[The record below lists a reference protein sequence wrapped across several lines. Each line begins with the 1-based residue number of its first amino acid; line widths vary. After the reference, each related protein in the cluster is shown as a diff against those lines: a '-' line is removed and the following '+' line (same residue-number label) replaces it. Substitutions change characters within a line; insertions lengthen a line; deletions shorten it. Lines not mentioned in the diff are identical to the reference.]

1 MLALDQRQ
9 GLVQL
14 HEPGHVARADEPES
28 WWHGDLPRKTDTARS
43 GIRSYGQGMT
53 IRFEISPADPNFDTE
68 LHIRLVGLE
77 PGERAT
83 VRAAQTDPRGGRWA
97 SAAEFVAGAD
107 GAADL
112 RRDAPVSGSYAG
124 DDAMGLVWSMRRLDQ
139 AGPPG
144 DPLAPA
150 VLDLAAEAAGTT
162 ATATVAR
169 RRIPAGLVRTEVRD
183 GGLVGVLYHP
193 AGAAR
198 VGAVIVLAGSEG
210 GIHEDDAALLAG
222 HGFAALALA
231 LYGLPGVPPTMR
243 DLPLEYARRAL
254 EYLCALPFV
263 DADRIAVVGGSKGGE
278 AALLFGATFP
288 AVRGVVSIVGSGV
301 MTQGISQSVVTGSF
315 LEILRTPVPNWTL
328 NGEPLPYVPNV
339 VTEEMEKLVAEGAP
353 VSLRMAFDPGLAL
366 DVLAEATIPVE
377 RINGPVLLLSSE
389 LDGGAGPAY
398 HQIAADRLAA
408 HGRPHEHVVYPG
420 AGHLIAAPPYGPTT
434 VTRWPG
440 PGVTFEYG
448 GEPAAT
454 AYARADARRRTLA
467 FLHAM

>member
-1 MLALDQRQ
+1 
-9 GLVQL
+9 
-14 HEPGHVARADEPES
+14 
-28 WWHGDLPRKTDTARS
+28 
-43 GIRSYGQGMT
+43 MT
-53 IRFEISPADPNFDTE
+53 IRFEISPADPNLDTA
-68 LHIRLVGLE
+68 LHIRLAGLT
-77 PGERAT
+77 PGERVT
-83 VRAAQTDPRGGRWA
+83 VRAAQTDRHGWRWA
-97 SAAEFVAGAD
+97 SSAEFVAGAD

-112 RRDAPVSGSYAG
+112 RRDAPVSGSYTGA
-124 DDAMGLVWSMRRLDQ
+124 DAMGLVWSMQRLAQ
-139 AGPPG
+139 AGSPG
-144 DPLAPA
+144 DPLAPTG
-150 VLDLAAEAAGTT
+150 LDLAAEVDRAT

-183 GGLVGVLYHP
+183 DGLVGMLYHP

-222 HGFAALALA
+222 HGHAALALG
-231 LYGLPGVPPTMR
+231 LYGLPGLPPTMQAI
-243 DLPLEYARRAL
+243 PLEYAQRAL
-254 EYLCALPFV
+254 EYLRALPFV
-263 DADRIAVVGGSKGGE
+263 DPDRIAVVGGSKGGE

-288 AVRGVVSIVGSGV
+288 EIRGVVSIVGSGV
-301 MTQGISQSVVTGSF
+301 MTQGIAQSIVTGSF

-353 VSLRMAFDPGLAL
+353 VSLRMAFEPGLAL

-377 RINGPVLLLSSE
+377 RVNGPVLLLSTE

-420 AGHLIAAPPYGPTT
+420 AGHLIAAPPYAPTT
-434 VTRWPG
+434 VTQSPG
-440 PGVTFEYG
+440 PGVTFEHG

-467 FLHAM
+467 FLRAL